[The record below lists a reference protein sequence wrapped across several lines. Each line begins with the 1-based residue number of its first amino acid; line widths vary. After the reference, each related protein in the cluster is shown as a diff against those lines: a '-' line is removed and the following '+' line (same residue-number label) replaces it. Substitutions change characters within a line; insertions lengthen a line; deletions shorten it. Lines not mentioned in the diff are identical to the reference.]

1 MEERMELFA
10 QISIVNWWAILT
22 ATALAFVLG
31 GLWYGP
37 LFGAAWLDA
46 IGKTEAD
53 LEPSATPFVVSFFAA
68 LLTAVVL
75 ALLLATLKIS
85 GWIDG
90 SVLGLW
96 VGIGFIAAAMASDA
110 SFCRWGLKLFLIQS
124 GYRVVYSVVMGGI
137 LGYWQ

>member
-1 MEERMELFA
+1 MELLN
-10 QISIVNWWAILT
+10 QIGIVNWWAIFT

-75 ALLLATLKIS
+75 ALLLVPLQVDGWLDGAVPPIIATER
-85 GWIDG
+85 
-90 SVLGLW
+90 
-96 VGIGFIAAAMASDA
+96 IALFSCLRTSAMTAPN
-110 SFCRWGLKLFLIQS
+110 R
-124 GYRVVYSVVMGGI
+124 
-137 LGYWQ
+137 

>member
-1 MEERMELFA
+1 MELLE
-10 QISIVNWWAILT
+10 QISIVNWWAIVI

-37 LFGAAWLDA
+37 LFGSAWLDA

-53 LEPSATPFVVSFFAA
+53 LPPSATPFVVSFFAA
-68 LLTAVVL
+68 LLTALVL
-75 ALLLATLKIS
+75 AVLLSALGMS
-85 GWIDG
+85 GGIDG
-90 SVLGLW
+90 AIMGLW

-124 GYRVVYSVVMGGI
+124 GYRVVYSVLMGGI

>member
-1 MEERMELFA
+1 MELLT
-10 QISIVNWWAILT
+10 QIGIVNWWAIFT

-75 ALLLATLKIS
+75 ALLLVPLQVD
-85 GWIDG
+85 GWLDG
-90 SVLGLW
+90 ALLGLF
-96 VGIGFIAAAMASDA
+96 VGVGFIATAMASDA

-124 GYRVVYSVVMGGI
+124 GYRVVYSVLIGGI

>member
-1 MEERMELFA
+1 MELLE
-10 QISIVNWWAILT
+10 QISIVNWWAIAT

-37 LFGAAWLDA
+37 LFGAAWLEA

-53 LEPSATPFVVSFFAA
+53 LQPSATPFVVSFFAA
-68 LLTAVVL
+68 LLTAFVL
-75 ALLLATLKIS
+75 AVLLSALGIS
-85 GWIDG
+85 GGVDG
-90 SVLGLW
+90 AIMGLW

-124 GYRVVYSVVMGGI
+124 GYRVVYSVLMGGI
-137 LGYWQ
+137 LGFWQ